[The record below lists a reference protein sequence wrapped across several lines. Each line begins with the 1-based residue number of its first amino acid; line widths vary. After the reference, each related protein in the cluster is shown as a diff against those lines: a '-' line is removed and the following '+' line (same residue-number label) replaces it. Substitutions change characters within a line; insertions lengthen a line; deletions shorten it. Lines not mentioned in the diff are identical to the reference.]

1 MSEEEF
7 YRFIQRMEREV
18 YGKSSY
24 LFAGETNLEPWEEEE
39 EIEYVQ
45 EDDES

>member
-7 YRFIQRMEREV
+7 YRFIMRMEREI
-18 YGKSSY
+18 
-24 LFAGETNLEPWEEEE
+24 NREEE

-45 EDDES
+45 EEDES

>member
-7 YRFIQRMEREV
+7 HRFIMRMEREIN
-18 YGKSSY
+18 G
-24 LFAGETNLEPWEEEE
+24 EEE

-45 EDDES
+45 EENE

>member
-7 YRFIQRMEREV
+7 YRFIMRMEREI
-18 YGKSSY
+18 
-24 LFAGETNLEPWEEEE
+24 NREEE

-45 EDDES
+45 EEDE